1 MDENK
6 NTEIKGKILEIMS
19 LALEIN
25 PPEIRSIGMKK
36 TAVFVEYSPHCSLI
50 RVNIHYGGW
59 TPMSDSDKSFE
70 VNGYDDSASIQL
82 DEVIEY
88 LTAIKEAESDV

>member
-6 NTEIKGKILEIMS
+6 NTEIKEKILEIMS

-50 RVNIHYGGW
+50 RVNIFYGGW
-59 TPMSDSDKSFE
+59 SQNADYDKSFE
-70 VNGYDDSASIQL
+70 VYGCDKSASTQL

-88 LTAIKEAESDV
+88 LTAIKEAEVF

>member
-6 NTEIKGKILEIMS
+6 NTEIKGKILEVMS
-19 LALEIN
+19 LSLDIN

-50 RVNIHYGGW
+50 RVNIFYGGW
-59 TPMSDSDKSFE
+59 SPMADYDKSFE
-70 VNGYDDSASIQL
+70 VNGYNEIASTQL